1 MAELERAMQT
11 FSLTYGRDDRKLE
24 KWQLLCRDCGV
35 ESSSNIKKCKAA
47 LRTVSINIWDLIRAR
62 ETGQVPVT
70 GYENKSQLRKDL
82 KNPSRRFP
90 LAQLKTVEE
99 NKLLKA
105 LLVVIV

>member
-1 MAELERAMQT
+1 MT
-11 FSLTYGRDDRKLE
+11 CVFSDHD
-24 KWQLLCRDCGV
+24 Q
-35 ESSSNIKKCKAA
+35 A

-62 ETGQVPVT
+62 ESGQLPVA
-70 GYENKSQLRKDL
+70 GYETKSQLRKDL

>member
-1 MAELERAMQT
+1 MT
-11 FSLTYGRDDRKLE
+11 CVFSDHD
-24 KWQLLCRDCGV
+24 Q
-35 ESSSNIKKCKAA
+35 A

-62 ETGQVPVT
+62 ESGQLPVA
-70 GYENKSQLRKDL
+70 GYETKSQLRKDL

-90 LAQLKTVEE
+90 LAQLNTVEE

>member
-11 FSLTYGRDDRKLE
+11 FSLTYGRDDQKLE

-35 ESSSNIKKCKAA
+35 ESSSSIKKCKAA